1 MSFAQI
7 RPSLPQQIHFIHSE
21 DLLQKY
27 PTFTPKEREDA
38 IAKEYGAVFIIGIG
52 CQLSNGQ
59 KHDGRAPDYDD
70 WSTVAENGQVGLN
83 GDLLVWDD
91 VLNRSLEL
99 SSMGIRVDKE
109 ALLRQLKTCNAEEK
123 KELYFHKRLLSGEL
137 PQSIGGGIGQS
148 RLRGKKKDT
157 GEYDSDGYL
166 VSKIPWSLSFNYSMQ
181 LRYGDFD
188 PNRLE
193 YKYKLT
199 HALSFN
205 GNIQPTKNWS
215 FNFNATYDVENKKIS
230 FMTCNITRNLHC
242 FQMSASIVPVGA
254 YKSYTFSVAVSSSLL
269 KDLKY
274 NQSSS
279 VRSGQDWY

>member
-1 MSFAQI
+1 MEN
-7 RPSLPQQIHFIHSE
+7 L
-21 DLLQKY
+21 
-27 PTFTPKEREDA
+27 T
-38 IAKEYGAVFIIGIG
+38 
-52 CQLSNGQ
+52 
-59 KHDGRAPDYDD
+59 
-70 WSTVAENGQVGLN
+70 AENADG
-83 GDLLVWDD
+83 
-91 VLNRSLEL
+91 E
-99 SSMGIRVDKE
+99 
-109 ALLRQLKTCNAEEK
+109 NADAEGTQE
-123 KELYFHKRLLSGEL
+123 
-137 PQSIGGGIGQS
+137 GG